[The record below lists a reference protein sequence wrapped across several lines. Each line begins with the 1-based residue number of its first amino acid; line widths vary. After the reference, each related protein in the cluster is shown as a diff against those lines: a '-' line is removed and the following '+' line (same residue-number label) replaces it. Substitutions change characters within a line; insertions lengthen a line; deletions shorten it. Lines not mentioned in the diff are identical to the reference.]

1 MKTVMVLMLVAV
13 LAALASAGVFMLRR
27 RPPEDSGTGER
38 PVDKHMARALALR
51 VALSVA
57 LFLFI
62 LLSWHM
68 GWVRPSGLPVGS

>member
-1 MKTVMVLMLVAV
+1 MKTVMVLLLIGV
-13 LAALASAGVFMLRR
+13 LGALASAGVFMLKKGQ
-27 RPPEDSGTGER
+27 PGEA
-38 PVDKHMARALALR
+38 DKRKHQMARALALR

-68 GWVRPSGLPVGS
+68 GWVRPSGIPVGI